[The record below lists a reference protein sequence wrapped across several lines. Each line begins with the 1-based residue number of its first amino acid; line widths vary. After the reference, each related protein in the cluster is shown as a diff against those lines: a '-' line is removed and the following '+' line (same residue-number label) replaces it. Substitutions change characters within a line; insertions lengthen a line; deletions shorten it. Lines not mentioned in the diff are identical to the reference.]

1 MLTKKK
7 VLPVVRNTGSLTVA
21 AKTADEEVFV
31 KSLCACVGALLAGNM
46 AYNDAQLEREES
58 YQPEEL
64 LERAAWFDERM
75 VQIVEDRREIGR
87 FEAKIEKEQA

>member
-1 MLTKKK
+1 
-7 VLPVVRNTGSLTVA
+7 
-21 AKTADEEVFV
+21 
-31 KSLCACVGALLAGNM
+31 M

-87 FEAKIEKEQA
+87 FEAKIEKEQE